1 MSDMSDMSDTSEASH
16 EPSASS
22 SEKDASC
29 QTEGQT
35 QNNNQHKQVT
45 EQEEHSIDTATGK
58 SAPAN
63 ISSERVKKIFTDIAW
78 DYERFNKYSSFGQY
92 RSWLKT
98 LIDKAPIRPDSLM
111 LDIAGG
117 TGDVTFMACE
127 RKKPAH
133 IILSDYT
140 PAMLDVAQTRLD
152 AGEANGVPIVLAVV
166 DGQNIPFDDD
176 VFDIVTMS
184 YGIRNFG

>member
-1 MSDMSDMSDTSEASH
+1 
-16 EPSASS
+16 
-22 SEKDASC
+22 
-29 QTEGQT
+29 
-35 QNNNQHKQVT
+35 
-45 EQEEHSIDTATGK
+45 
-58 SAPAN
+58 
-63 ISSERVKKIFTDIAW
+63 
-78 DYERFNKYSSFGQY
+78 
-92 RSWLKT
+92 
-98 LIDKAPIRPDSLM
+98 M

-127 RKKPAH
+127 RKQPAH

-184 YGIRNFG
+184 YGIRNMPEREKALSEMYRVLRPGGALCVLEVSTTKPSYAPWLRCLLALGYSRLGQNCHRRRFRICVLSKFH

>member
-78 DYERFNKYSSFGQY
+78 DYERFNKYSSFGQI
-92 RSWLKT
+92 S
-98 LIDKAPIRPDSLM
+98 
-111 LDIAGG
+111 
-117 TGDVTFMACE
+117 
-127 RKKPAH
+127 
-133 IILSDYT
+133 
-140 PAMLDVAQTRLD
+140 Q
-152 AGEANGVPIVLAVV
+152 LA
-166 DGQNIPFDDD
+166 
-176 VFDIVTMS
+176 
-184 YGIRNFG
+184 